1 MNKVIDVLATLAED
15 ASLVNAEELT
25 ALIANADIST
35 EQQQAILA
43 KDVKLLAGTIV
54 NFPTS
59 MCGVIL
65 TPEDTEE
72 QENQEESK
80 TEDVKNI
87 GNLIVNAY

>member
-35 EQQQAILA
+35 EQQQAILT